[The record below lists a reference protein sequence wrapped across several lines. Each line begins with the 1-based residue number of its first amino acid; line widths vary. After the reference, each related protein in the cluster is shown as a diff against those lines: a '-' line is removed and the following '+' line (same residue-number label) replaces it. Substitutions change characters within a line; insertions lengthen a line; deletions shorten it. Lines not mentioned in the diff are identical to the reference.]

1 MPKIYNTLTSMERG
15 HRELTSIFKGASDD
29 TLLFPLELP
38 QIFERPPFNQPP
50 ATPSVESKPTSEVAK
65 KDSLS
70 GEEEQV
76 NPDKT
81 SPIKEDEKIP
91 PPRKSQFQSGDKP
104 KKKLVAQEILHRRSE
119 EQGKKDH
126 PRPSVIQKAPVI
138 QRAPVVDAHR
148 LALELPYVGPMQEY
162 PIDCRVPKKPN
173 NNEGKRPLS
182 AFSKMGRTRSSPMC
196 GGGGGGTLH
205 FGGSGGGQG
214 HIDAIGGGGGGCGGG
229 VMGNGG
235 GGGDMGC
242 GNGRLNNYGTSSP
255 PSASLPPFYESLKS
269 NSYTMPI
276 EIAGMSQ
283 GNPLHNFE
291 EYRPKQYQQL
301 QNCTYDLDPN
311 DSSQELEIKASLER
325 DPLPSMNL
333 MNINNFP
340 RYIENMIDD
349 YHFTAHMNMTPLTDK
364 NMIQEM
370 QEVADLL
377 LQRIPNADEPLSNDS
392 MSSITSPMEPNVQPY
407 PENQVLMQ
415 KDRLNNNVF
424 NKLLSQNY
432 NPPPKGSLTEVN
444 QQLEI
449 QVQLHTQQQLSN
461 EGTNLLDVDGFHTV
475 LTPTSLPS
483 PVNSP
488 ENLRSCLNT
497 PGPSSVSSSRR
508 ESSASISS
516 LSAGILKDDPE
527 GLIERQ
533 LGIPINTPLEF
544 VNGGHGIKNPL
555 ANHDRMTGSRGSA
568 TAAPADEEKS
578 QSEEGT
584 CRTFSC
590 RVCSKSF
597 GLQRLLNRHMKCHSD
612 VKRYLCSFCCKGFND
627 TFDLKR
633 HTRTHTGVRPY
644 KCNLCEK
651 SFTQRCSLESHCLK
665 VHNEQHSYAYKERR
679 SKMYVCEECG
689 HTTGEP
695 EVHYVHLK
703 DLHPTS
709 PSLLKFYDKRHFK
722 FTNSNFASML
732 VMRS

>member
-1 MPKIYNTLTSMERG
+1 
-15 HRELTSIFKGASDD
+15 
-29 TLLFPLELP
+29 
-38 QIFERPPFNQPP
+38 
-50 ATPSVESKPTSEVAK
+50 
-65 KDSLS
+65 
-70 GEEEQV
+70 
-76 NPDKT
+76 
-81 SPIKEDEKIP
+81 
-91 PPRKSQFQSGDKP
+91 
-104 KKKLVAQEILHRRSE
+104 
-119 EQGKKDH
+119 
-126 PRPSVIQKAPVI
+126 
-138 QRAPVVDAHR
+138 
-148 LALELPYVGPMQEY
+148 MQEH
-162 PIDCRVPKKPN
+162 PIDCRLPKRQ
-173 NNEGKRPLS
+173 NEDEGRRPLS
-182 AFSKMGRTRSSPMC
+182 AFSTRARTLSSPMC

-214 HIDAIGGGGGGCGGG
+214 LIGGGGGGGGGG
-229 VMGNGG
+229 VIGNGG

-269 NSYTMPI
+269 NSFI
-276 EIAGMSQ
+276 EITDLSH

-301 QNCTYDLDPN
+301 QNCAYDLDPN
-311 DSSQELEIKASLER
+311 DDSDELEIKASLER

-333 MNINNFP
+333 LNINQFP
-340 RYIENMIDD
+340 RYLENMMDD
-349 YHFTAHMNMTPLTDK
+349 YHFTAHMNMTPLSDK
-364 NMIQEM
+364 NMIQDM
-370 QEVADLL
+370 TEVAEML

-415 KDRLNNNVF
+415 KERPNNVF
-424 NKLLSQNY
+424 NKLLGQNY
-432 NPPPKGSLTEVN
+432 NPPLKGSLTEVN

-461 EGTNLLDVDGFHTV
+461 DGTNLLDVDGFHTV

-488 ENLRSCLNT
+488 ENPSSCLNT

-516 LSAGILKDDPE
+516 LPAGFLKDGPDKTSVR
-527 GLIERQ
+527 LMISQ
-533 LGIPINTPLEF
+533 QCGIPMDTPLEF

-555 ANHDRMTGSRGSA
+555 ANHERTTSSRGSA
-568 TAAPADEEKS
+568 TPAPADEEKS
-578 QSEEGT
+578 QSDEFSD
-584 CRTFSC
+584 RKFSC
-590 RVCSKSF
+590 KVCSKSF
-597 GLQRLLNRHMKCHSD
+597 NLQRLLNRHMKCHSD
-612 VKRYLCSFCCKGFND
+612 IKRYICSFCGKGFND

-665 VHNEQHSYAYKERR
+665 VHGVKHTYAYKERR

-695 EVHYVHLK
+695 EVHYLHLK
-703 DLHPTS
+703 EQHPFS
-709 PSLLKFYDKRHFK
+709 PALLKFYDKRHFK
-722 FTNSNFASML
+722 FTNSNFANML
-732 VMRS
+732 LQVRV